1 MFKLSEVPICGSGKQ
16 QHLAKVFILHLMQ
29 QIIDISEDFIGSLSP
44 QCLKA
49 LLEDHTKSTA
59 KKYVPIF
66 WATDNYKHLG
76 LDYGYSQPIF
86 PELITGKHNKV
97 VQPRVVKNKDVQ
109 AARSKDMAEVFT
121 PAWICNLQNNLLDA
135 QWFGRKGVF
144 NEEIE
149 IDGKCSWKNSE
160 GKIEFPEGKTWKNYV
175 LDTRMEISCGEAPYT
190 VSRYDATTGEF
201 IPLENRIGFLDRKLR
216 VVGENTERKEEW
228 FEWAEN
234 AYKSTYGY
242 EWQGD
247 NLLLAR
253 EALLISLLEH
263 FENKFPGE
271 KIPADILEN
280 FANIISWNFWQMDG
294 LKAIVPGSCEERWES
309 SLDLFGY
316 EKEIRISCEGCAQN
330 NIHKHNG
337 IYCKIM
343 DWFKTDPRTKKQG
356 KIVKFVD
363 TLK

>member
-1 MFKLSEVPICGSGKQ
+1 
-16 QHLAKVFILHLMQ
+16 MQ

-160 GKIEFPEGKTWKNYV
+160 GKIEFPEGKTWQDYV

-216 VVGENTERKEEW
+216 VVGEIRSEKRNGSSGRKTLTNRLTVMNGRATICFSSGKPCLFRSW
-228 FEWAEN
+228 NILKTNSPAK
-234 AYKSTYGY
+234 KSPPTSLKILQTSSAGIFGR
-242 EWQGD
+242 WTGSKPSC
-247 NLLLAR
+247 R
-253 EALLISLLEH
+253 EAARNAGNPL
-263 FENKFPGE
+263 
-271 KIPADILEN
+271 
-280 FANIISWNFWQMDG
+280 W
-294 LKAIVPGSCEERWES
+294 
-309 SLDLFGY
+309 
-316 EKEIRISCEGCAQN
+316 
-330 NIHKHNG
+330 
-337 IYCKIM
+337 IYSA
-343 DWFKTDPRTKKQG
+343 TKKKSEFLAKAAPKTISISTTAFTAKSWTGSKRTRAQ
-356 KIVKFVD
+356 KNKARSLNSWIH
-363 TLK
+363 

>member
-1 MFKLSEVPICGSGKQ
+1 M
-16 QHLAKVFILHLMQ
+16 
-29 QIIDISEDFIGSLSP
+29 
-44 QCLKA
+44 
-49 LLEDHTKSTA
+49 
-59 KKYVPIF
+59 
-66 WATDNYKHLG
+66 
-76 LDYGYSQPIF
+76 
-86 PELITGKHNKV
+86 
-97 VQPRVVKNKDVQ
+97 Q

-160 GKIEFPEGKTWKNYV
+160 GKIEFPEGKTWQDYV

-247 NLLLAR
+247 NLLLVR
-253 EALLISLLEH
+253 EALLISLLEY